1 MLVPDKRS
9 STNFK
14 TEPVLLIKGILN
26 LKSHFVVCPV
36 PSSLVLV
43 TSSNIFLLPSLIL
56 AL

>member
-1 MLVPDKRS
+1 MFVPDKRS

-14 TEPVLLIKGILN
+14 TEPVLLIKGTLN
-26 LKSHFVVCPV
+26 LKSRFVACPV

-43 TSSNIFLLPSLIL
+43 TSSNVFLLPSLIL

>member
-1 MLVPDKRS
+1 MFVPDKRS

-14 TEPVLLIKGILN
+14 TEPVLLSKGILN
-26 LKSHFVVCPV
+26 LKSRFVACPV

-43 TSSNIFLLPSLIL
+43 TSSNVFLLPSLIL

>member
-1 MLVPDKRS
+1 MFVPDKRS

-14 TEPVLLIKGILN
+14 TEPVLLSKGTLN
-26 LKSHFVVCPV
+26 LKSRFVACPV

-43 TSSNIFLLPSLIL
+43 TSSNVFLLPSLIL